1 MKLVV
6 SRPFEFLLR
15 TLPQYGVIGGSS
27 DDTLRQ
33 PVPILYNLLRFSEL
47 DQGFVLLPLVAG
59 RSVQLVRRVVWAKLH
74 DSETGTEFYV
84 LNTHFTDGVGRQSRS
99 ARQESSAAVISLI
112 ATFGRSA
119 VVLAGDFNAPPG
131 SESMQMLERVMDR
144 ATRGRPATF
153 HGFTGVGIPVR
164 IDHVFTSQGI
174 RATKAR
180 VVRFNDQG
188 KYPSDHFPVVV
199 VLRH

>member
-1 MKLVV
+1 
-6 SRPFEFLLR
+6 
-15 TLPQYGVIGGSS
+15 
-27 DDTLRQ
+27 
-33 PVPILYNLLRFSEL
+33 
-47 DQGFVLLPLVAG
+47 
-59 RSVQLVRRVVWAKLH
+59 
-74 DSETGTEFYV
+74 
-84 LNTHFTDGVGRQSRS
+84 
-99 ARQESSAAVISLI
+99 
-112 ATFGRSA
+112 
-119 VVLAGDFNAPPG
+119 
-131 SESMQMLERVMDR
+131 MLERVMDR